1 MFKKRLIYNDI
12 LNHLEKKEFTIIT
25 GARSTGKTTILLEIY
40 KQLKTKKK
48 NVWFVSF
55 ENEEILRSINQHP
68 EKLFQFTDQPS
79 SILEE
84 NQEYSERIIVLI
96 DEIQYANNPSN
107 FLKYLYDQYNP
118 NLKIIATGSSAFY
131 LDKKFKDS
139 LAGRKRIF
147 VLKTLNFE
155 EYLIF
160 KEKHT
165 LINELHEIRNRD
177 KYLSINYNKL
187 LQLFDDFLNYG
198 GYPAV
203 VLSKSKEEKIEKLT
217 ELKNAYIKRDLT
229 ESGVNNETAFYSLM
243 VLLSGQTGNMLNKNE
258 YAKLLRIDNK
268 TIENYIFILQ
278 KCFYI
283 SLVRPFYTN
292 IKKELIKMPKI
303 YFNDLGLRNIL
314 INRFYTIENRE
325 DKGQILENYT
335 YIRLNELYS
344 EDDIKFWRTTQQNE
358 VDFIVTE
365 SYRKGKAIEVKY
377 NAATLKSSKYNAF
390 KKYYPNYPLQ
400 YICYKTENLNIALPV
415 LKL

>member
-365 SYRKGKAIEVKY
+365 
-377 NAATLKSSKYNAF
+377 
-390 KKYYPNYPLQ
+390 
-400 YICYKTENLNIALPV
+400 
-415 LKL
+415 